1 MPKVR
6 IKQTP
11 RPGQFIPQMDSLG
24 EEIRGTSK
32 KFKKGGKTRTNSN
45 SDQSYPFQRDQGY
58 MYEDQARDMGGV
70 IEKMHVPNM
79 NTNMYFNGGP
89 INGVLRYDQNSY
101 NDGGLYDQNLIG
113 NITNPE
119 HYTNSDYNQY
129 KKGGWLKGAVNP
141 AHKGYC
147 TPMSKSTCTGHR
159 RAFALT
165 MKKHHGFHKKED
177 GGNIDDGPGKQPKQ
191 PSVPTPRSASNP
203 YGPRYLFTGITSPHS
218 QDDSLYYSKVYST
231 TLKRDPNYKNFITDQ
246 LNVLNNDK
254 SSNLDRQDALRL
266 SKIANNAM
274 IDGLS
279 TLSSH
284 KGGGIIHSF
293 KQGGK
298 YIGAGPN
305 TDLNPTTNHSIADY
319 NPYVYFKNK
328 NWYITSNPED
338 DKITESVK
346 PIDREDA
353 NIEAEK
359 GEYMVKP
366 GLTGL
371 YKVTGKTHAEGGTPL
386 YAEGGSFIF
395 SNDPK
400 LSINKN
406 ERESFGF
413 KGGSSSSK
421 SKNTPAMVLGREV
434 NPKEY
439 NGYLATLENPD
450 TDRIAKTTAGLM
462 LEKFQQKLGQIAYLQ
477 ENKKGTKPP
486 DFSQGTA
493 PVTQPQFQDIDEK
506 MSEYKLGGY
515 AGGGDIDPNTG
526 LPIDSRDQYPGGR
539 TTLGRIT
546 PKGLSNNFNYPGG
559 VPSLIKD
566 WQGAGIDLTNMDS
579 REAQNAMYGWAQKN
593 NPQLIRN
600 MWNQYG
606 NTARGKQYGLNYDYD
621 NLNDKQL
628 GRAGDAYADGM
639 LGARTFAPIQG
650 HTPPGPYTPGLARP
664 DQPNVQAPPPGQPAQ
679 PINNQPSNPTLPYQ
693 IKGKLTDSQIANLGY
708 LGLQSLN
715 INRYMPTRQQVS
727 LPQVKLDQINAQ
739 PYVNQVNNQA
749 HEAYQLAALN
759 PKTSS
764 LMGSNIRGTVID
776 QANQAIGN
784 VANQNSQIGNQQ
796 NLTNLQQM
804 TQQVMAN
811 SQFNNQYY
819 NEVQATNQNFD
830 NERRFASNQFV
841 SNLNN
846 YQSQADKLAWQMAS
860 VNRYGT
866 RTVTDPKTGKQY
878 NLPTPLYE
886 TNKNGI
892 QYNGDVANI
901 NMASGANRI
910 NTPQEIANIYKQFK
924 DSGMPD
930 VEAQRIVSAIIRSR
944 TTKGTENQGPF
955 FMQNPY
961 GMGQ

>member
-1 MPKVR
+1 MPRVR
-6 IKQTP
+6 IKALPKPGQTP
-11 RPGQFIPQMDSLG
+11 QENTLG
-24 EEIRGTSK
+24 EYIRGTDK
-32 KFKKGGKTRTNSN
+32 KFKKGGKTHTNPN
-45 SDQSYPFQRDQGY
+45 SDQGYPFQRDQGY
-58 MYEDQARDMGGV
+58 MYEDMGGV
-70 IEKMHVPNM
+70 ITKMHSPEM
-79 NTNMYFNGGP
+79 DTNMYFNGGP
-89 INGVLRYDQNSY
+89 INGVLTYDQDSY
-101 NDGGLYDQNLIG
+101 NSGGLHDQNLVG
-113 NITNPE
+113 NTREENRM
-119 HYTNSDYNQY
+119 
-129 KKGGWLKGAVNP
+129 KKGGWMKGAVNP

-159 RAFALT
+159 RAFAET

-177 GGNIDDGPGKQPKQ
+177 GGEIYN
-191 PSVPTPRSASNP
+191 
-203 YGPRYLFTGITSPHS
+203 
-218 QDDSLYYSKVYST
+218 
-231 TLKRDPNYKNFITDQ
+231 
-246 LNVLNNDK
+246 
-254 SSNLDRQDALRL
+254 
-266 SKIANNAM
+266 
-274 IDGLS
+274 
-279 TLSSH
+279 
-284 KGGGIIHSF
+284 F

-298 YIGAGPN
+298 YINAGPN

-338 DKITESVK
+338 EAISESVK
-346 PIDREDA
+346 PVDRDVA

-359 GEYMVKP
+359 GEYIVKP

-371 YKVTGKTHAEGGTPL
+371 HKVTGKTHAEGGTPL
-386 YAEGGSFIF
+386 FAEGGSFIF

-400 LSINKN
+400 LSFNKN
-406 ERESFGF
+406 EREAFGF
-413 KGGSSSSK
+413 KGDNTSK
-421 SKNTPAMVLGREV
+421 SKNTPAKVLSREV
-434 NPKEY
+434 DPKEY
-439 NGYLATLENPD
+439 NGYIATLESPD

-462 LEKFQQKLGQIAYLQ
+462 LEKLQQKLGQIAYLQ

-493 PVTQPQFQDIDEK
+493 PVTQPEFQNIDEK
-506 MSEYKLGGY
+506 MSEYAMGGY
-515 AGGGDIDPNTG
+515 YDDGGPWSGRQYNMATGQPIDPT
-526 LPIDSRDQYPGGR
+526 DAYPGGK
-539 TTLGRIT
+539 TTLGKIT

-559 VPSLIKD
+559 VPKLIKD
-566 WQGAGIDLTNMDS
+566 WQGVGIDMTNMS
-579 REAQNAMYGWAQKN
+579 PYEAQEAMYNWGAKN
-593 NPQLIRN
+593 NPQALRN
-600 MWNQYG
+600 MWSTYG
-606 NTARGKQYGLNYDYD
+606 NTAQGQKYYNSWNQKPPNFD
-621 NLNDKQL
+621 NLSDKELQ
-628 GRAGDAYADGM
+628 DQVNTSYADGM
-639 LGARTFAPIQG
+639 LGARTFAPIQARQ
-650 HTPPGPYTPGLARP
+650 PYTPQGPQLARP
-664 DQPNVQAPPPGQPAQ
+664 DQPNIQVPPPEQVANPIQPTQQ
-679 PINNQPSNPTLPYQ
+679 PNPTLPYQ

-708 LGLQSLN
+708 LGLQSLS

-749 HEAYQLAALN
+749 HEAYELAAIN
-759 PKTSS
+759 PRTSA
-764 LMGSNIRGTVID
+764 LMGSNIRGTAID

-804 TQQVMAN
+804 TQQVMTN

-830 NERRFASNQFV
+830 NERRFANNQFV

-892 QYNGDVANI
+892 QYNADVANL

-910 NTPQEIANIYKQFK
+910 NTPQEISNIYRQFK

-961 GMGQ
+961 GVGQ